1 MSSANTSKKQA
12 AAKQDLEALYEWMRL
27 KVQIN
32 RYLARWTKEYQ
43 ATIRLQ
49 FAWATDGLF
58 AEVVD
63 EMEREGLLAK
73 ETGLKGAVVLIRK
86 EAK

>member
-1 MSSANTSKKQA
+1 MNTEKTTKNKQ
-12 AAKQDLEALYEWMRL
+12 AKQDLEALYDWMRL

-32 RYLARWTKEYQ
+32 RYLARWTKQYQ

-49 FAWATDGLF
+49 FAWATDGPF
-58 AEVVD
+58 AAVVD
-63 EMEREGLLAK
+63 EMEREARLAK
-73 ETGLKGAVVLIRK
+73 EAGLKGAVVLIRK

>member
-1 MSSANTSKKQA
+1 MNTEKTTKNKQ
-12 AAKQDLEALYEWMRL
+12 AKQDLEALYDWMRL

-32 RYLARWTKEYQ
+32 RYLARWTKESQ
-43 ATIRLQ
+43 ATIELQ

-58 AEVVD
+58 AAVMD

-73 ETGLKGAVVLIRK
+73 EAGLKSAMILIRK